1 MGVPDLAWHNLLVT
15 EAAHLSVKNSQLFCR
30 QDEQNLS
37 IPLEDVASITL
48 ESLQTTVTS
57 RLLSTLAKNN
67 TVLITCD
74 EHHHPNGIMLP
85 MAQHSRQL
93 AVLRSQIAM
102 SAPFKKRLWQKIVKQ
117 KIVNQALILD
127 WRHVKSTNRLRRLAA
142 NVTSGDARNCEA
154 TAARLYFEG
163 LFADFKRHDGGYIN
177 SALNYGYAIIRA
189 AIAREL
195 VAYGFHPT
203 LGLHHA
209 SELNSFNLA
218 DDLLEPYRAIS
229 DSWAIQML
237 KLVRKDLLD
246 NTETKTLTKEDRAI
260 LTQALQLQVLI
271 NNEKHTVQTA
281 VRLTV
286 RSLVR
291 CIKSK
296 DFGLSLPE
304 PLFPPC
310 LKSLS

>member
-1 MGVPDLAWHNLLVT
+1 MAWHNLLVT
-15 EAAHLSVKNSQLFCR
+15 EAAHLSVKNSQLLCR
-30 QDEQNLS
+30 QDEQNLA

-57 RLLSTLAKNN
+57 RLLSSLAKNN

-74 EHHHPNGIMLP
+74 EQHHPNGIMLP
-85 MAQHSRQL
+85 MVQHSRQL
-93 AVLRSQIAM
+93 AVLLSQI
-102 SAPFKKRLWQKIVKQ
+102 SISTPFKKRLWQKIVKQ
-117 KIVNQALILD
+117 KVENQALILD
-127 WRHVKSTNRLRRLAA
+127 WRNIKGTNRLKRLAA
-142 NVTSGDARNCEA
+142 AVTSGDTGNCEA
-154 TAARLYFEG
+154 TAARLYFNS
-163 LFADFKRHDGGYIN
+163 LFTDFKRHHGGYIN

-203 LGLHHA
+203 LGIHHA

-218 DDLLEPYRAIS
+218 DDLLEPYRAIL

-237 KLVRKDLLD
+237 KLVEKDPLAKAVPESEL
-246 NTETKTLTKEDRAI
+246 LTKENRAT
-260 LTQALQLQVLI
+260 LTQVLQLQVLI
-271 NNEKHTVQTA
+271 NNEKHTLQA
-281 VRLTV
+281 ALRLTV

-296 DFGLSLPE
+296 DFELSLPE
-304 PLFPPC
+304 PLFPPS

>member
-1 MGVPDLAWHNLLVT
+1 MAWHNLLVT
-15 EAAHLSVKNSQLFCR
+15 EAAHLSVKNSQLLCR
-30 QDEQNLS
+30 QDDQNLAV
-37 IPLEDVASITL
+37 PLEDIASITL
-48 ESLQTTVTS
+48 ESLKTTVTS
-57 RLLSTLAKNN
+57 RLLSCLAKNN

-74 EHHHPNGIMLP
+74 EQHHPNGIMLP
-85 MAQHSRQL
+85 LAQHSRQL
-93 AVLRSQIAM
+93 PVLHSQIAM
-102 SAPFKKRLWQKIVKQ
+102 RAPFKKRLWQKIVRQ

-127 WRHVKSTNRLRRLAA
+127 WRHVKSTNRLKRLAA
-142 NVTSGDARNCEA
+142 SVTSGDAGNCEA
-154 TAARLYFEG
+154 TAARLYFDS

-195 VAYGFHPT
+195 VSYGFHPT

-218 DDLLEPYRAIS
+218 DDLLEPYRAIL

-237 KLVRKDLLD
+237 KLTEKDPLD
-246 NTETKTLTKEDRAI
+246 NTDTKMLTKENRAT
-260 LTQALQLQVLI
+260 LTQILQLQVLI
-271 NNEKHTVQTA
+271 NNQKHTLQTA

-286 RSLVR
+286 KSLVR

-304 PLFPPC
+304 PLFPPS